1 MLKFTD
7 QQTYNA
13 WLDSLYC
20 TDTKEKH
27 LKRVQHDSFD
37 ESTVLGRFMKL
48 RGKGLIGE
56 GKTLLPPF
64 FKNSDPRTI
73 KELQGIQYLQDAASK
88 KQIEFCFK
96 VDDVKDHYRWWDRK
110 IYKLTGVGYGFNY
123 FWNLVDRCDSF
134 VQYLKLQY
142 VRLRPYDMSDK
153 LGFGIKTILPKPR
166 TGSYPS
172 GHSYDAWIIVN
183 DMIKRHPEHR
193 AELEKLALRVGES
206 RMIGGLHY
214 YSDLEAGQTA
224 AKVAAEIDLRW
235 QQINEASES

>member
-13 WLDSLYC
+13 WLDSLYS

-64 FKNSDPRTI
+64 FKNSDSRTMQ
-73 KELQGIQYLQDAASK
+73 ELRNILYVQGAASK
-88 KQIEFCFK
+88 KQIEFCLK

-142 VRLRPYDMSDK
+142 VRVRPYDMSDK
-153 LGFGIKTILPKPR
+153 LGFGIKAILPKPR

-183 DMIKRHPEHR
+183 DMVKRHPEHR

-206 RMIGGLHY
+206 RMIAGLHY
-214 YSDLEAGQTA
+214 QSDLEAGRLSA
-224 AKVAAEIDLRW
+224 AIANQIDHDWHELM
-235 QQINEASES
+235 EHGDS